1 MSYLSKTEILVTGL
15 YLSVALWYFATLF
28 KDFQEET
35 NLSPEQ
41 MKYSWRVIIIAATLW
56 LIAVPISYLEKRLF
70 SEKEIRH
77 PC

>member
-1 MSYLSKTEILVTGL
+1 M
-15 YLSVALWYFATLF
+15 SVALWYFATLF